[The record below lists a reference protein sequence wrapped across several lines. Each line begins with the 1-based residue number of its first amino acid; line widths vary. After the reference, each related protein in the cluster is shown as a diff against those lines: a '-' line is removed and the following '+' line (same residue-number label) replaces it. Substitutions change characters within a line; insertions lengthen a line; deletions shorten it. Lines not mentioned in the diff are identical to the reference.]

1 MISEKIF
8 RKDTKGVLR
17 FWQYEVE
24 GPKWRGISGIV
35 GGAAVTSGW
44 SSCTPKS
51 QDTAEAQALF
61 EGAAEEKK
69 KLDRKYRRDPNA
81 TFDDVFIQPML
92 AQEYDKL
99 KKPLSFPV
107 LAQPKLDGIRAIIT
121 VEGAASRQGQP
132 IESVDHILEQLAPV
146 FAKYPDLVLDGELYN
161 HDFREDFNS
170 LSSVI
175 RKGFKVDKKALKAGV
190 TEKQQREALAE
201 RQRDLIQ
208 YHVYDI
214 ADPDAGD
221 TATRENRLF
230 EMFRADAFNPPT
242 EDFTCPSVKV
252 VRTAVVNDQARLDA
266 LLEEWLSAGYE
277 GQMVRLIDAAY
288 EHTRSKA
295 LLKRKD
301 FETKEFK
308 LLRIEEGNGNW
319 AGKAKRVVVE
329 LEDGRENE
337 AGIRG
342 TMPFCEKLLEEKDL
356 YEGGDVTIRYMKQR
370 TPDGKL
376 RAPVAIDFHP
386 EGRKD

>member
-1 MISEKIF
+1 MISDKIF
-8 RKDTKGVLR
+8 RKDSKGVLR
-17 FWQYEVE
+17 FWQYEVA

-35 GGAAVTSGW
+35 GGAVVTSGW

-51 QDTAEAQALF
+51 QATAEAQALF

-81 TFDDVFIQPML
+81 TFDDLFIQPML

-99 KKPLSFPV
+99 KKPLTFPV
-107 LAQPKLDGIRAIIT
+107 FAQPKLDGIRAIIT
-121 VEGAASRQGQP
+121 IDGANSREGQP
-132 IESVDHILEQLAPV
+132 IESIDHILEQLAPV
-146 FAKYPDLVLDGELYN
+146 FAKYPELVLDGELYN
-161 HDFREDFNS
+161 HEFKDDFNS

-175 RKGFKVDKKALKAGV
+175 RKGFKLDKKALKAGISE
-190 TEKQQREALAE
+190 EKQREALAQ

-208 YHVYDI
+208 FHVYDI
-214 ADPDAGD
+214 VAPEKKFPERLRMLEDLFRFSALGADEACPIKIVTTIEVHNQEQLDNLLIYWL
-221 TATRENRLF
+221 EN
-230 EMFRADAFNPPT
+230 
-242 EDFTCPSVKV
+242 
-252 VRTAVVNDQARLDA
+252 
-266 LLEEWLSAGYE
+266 GYE
-277 GQMVRLIDAAY
+277 GEMVRLPDFGY
-288 EHTRSKA
+288 EHTRSKS

-319 AGKAKRVVVE
+319 AGYAKRVVVE

-342 TMPFCEKLLEEKDL
+342 NQPFCKELLENKDH
-356 YEGGDVTIRYMKQR
+356 YEGGDVTIRFMRQR

-386 EGRKD
+386 DGRKD